1 MTGSTAVIHHPNREK
16 AASKATRAAVILLLL
31 TSAALFTIVTLG
43 GWSALQ
49 GAQVVAMAYILVY
62 VVMAYFVGRW
72 NRGVLPLAAALA
84 ILIAVIAAVAAP
96 AWFDRDKEGFDDP
109 ALPPGILG
117 LLTLI
122 IVPVQV
128 LLIGFAMRGF
138 SQEWNVEVEER
149 SGGGDDLERAERE
162 RRRREREDRERD
174 VPLPWESRPGEPG
187 PTP

>member
-1 MTGSTAVIHHPNREK
+1 MEGSSVAIRHPNREK
-16 AASKATRAAVILLLL
+16 AASKATKAAVILLLL
-31 TSAALFTIVTLG
+31 TSAVLFTVVTAG
-43 GWSALQ
+43 GWDALQ
-49 GAQVVAMAYILVY
+49 GAQVVAIAYIVVY
-62 VVMAYFVGRW
+62 VVMAYFVARW

-128 LLIGFAMRGF
+128 MLIAFAMRGF
-138 SQEWNVEVEER
+138 SQEWNVEVEEP
-149 SGGGDDLERAERE
+149 SGYDDYDDDERRRRRAERE
-162 RRRREREDRERD
+162 EREAN
-174 VPLPWESRPGEPG
+174 VPLPWDVGRGEPG
-187 PTP
+187 PGR